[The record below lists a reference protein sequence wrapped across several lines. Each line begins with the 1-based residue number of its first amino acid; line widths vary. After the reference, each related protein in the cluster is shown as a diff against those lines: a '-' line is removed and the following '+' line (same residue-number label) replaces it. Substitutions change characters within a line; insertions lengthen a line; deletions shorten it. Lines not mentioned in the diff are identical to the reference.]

1 MELYGGLD
9 RNDPDGLVTKFQSV
23 LFTEMLKAMRA
34 TVPESEIFGD
44 NSGREMF
51 QSFLDEQYVEKL
63 SENMHSAG
71 LTEAL
76 RFQLG
81 LNNTPEPKKK

>member
-9 RNDPDGLVTKFQSV
+9 RNDPDGLVVKFQSV

-34 TVPESEIFGD
+34 TVPESELFGD
-44 NSGREMF
+44 NSGRAMF

-63 SENMHSAG
+63 SESMQSAG
-71 LTEAL
+71 LTDAL
-76 RFQLG
+76 RYQLG
-81 LNNTPEPKKK
+81 LDKAPESEKK